1 MSKLYFRVGAAEG
14 FTSKK
19 LADKKNGYAN
29 PIRELL
35 QNSLDAS
42 KDAGNNKCEINIY
55 IESINKSTIPHI
67 KDYEDTL
74 NKAIE
79 FHTKAGSY
87 NHNAE
92 QIVNIIQ
99 QALEKDKLK
108 ILMFVDNGKGMS
120 PDILNGLIDERS
132 VKSSEGSGGSFGVGH
147 LSSYFLSSLR
157 YVLYASKYQ
166 NNKGIETLFS
176 GVPILAG
183 FEDDKADR
191 GATGRILEGIP
202 DNESKPEYVFPT
214 TYPDFIQD
222 KMDEINTGSMVA
234 IVGLNKEWDEEA
246 DYAIVSNF
254 FYAINKQ
261 ELTVKIDHDNI
272 TVPIDKSDIDRL
284 LEKNQDKKRA
294 MDGNILCGRDVYQA
308 WLAVKNDNHKKI
320 DLDNGDKV
328 CVHIRNN
335 IETNSVIVLIRN
347 GMLIARHDNM
357 LSNEINS
364 LRKNEDFE
372 PFSVVINVDDKECPK
387 LFELIKGAENP
398 YHNKLGKNHLIEKD
412 EKQLKDLFKA
422 LCEKIKT
429 DHLKAKDRE
438 SFNLSMPLL
447 EIPNKA
453 EVQGRTQGANTSH
466 SKSQMSKAKPDNN
479 KPKPPN
485 ELKTAKNK
493 GKKRPAP
500 VIISRYLEAKN
511 SMRMKDKGNTI
522 DVELNIVPQKM
533 KAKDEVYLSMSLAQD
548 KDSDESGNTL
558 DFVSLSIDGVD
569 IQIPKFVEVKQSDGN
584 IKKQEANK
592 SQIKLGI
599 LSEAQTYSVEATVK
613 KPKNIKDIAV
623 GVALKPFLGLKQR
636 GK

>member
-1 MSKLYFRVGAAEG
+1 MSKLYFRTGETEG

-19 LADKKNGYAN
+19 LADKKSGYAN

-55 IESINKSTIPHI
+55 IESIDKSTIPHI

-74 NKAIE
+74 NSAIE
-79 FHTKAGSY
+79 FQKSVNSY

-92 QIVNIIQ
+92 QIVKIIQ
-99 QALEKDKLK
+99 QALGKDKLK
-108 ILMFVDNGKGMS
+108 ILMFVDNGEGMS
-120 PDILNGLIDERS
+120 PNILNGLIGERS

-157 YVLYASKYQ
+157 YVLYASKYK
-166 NNKGIETLFS
+166 NNEVIETLFS

-183 FEDDKADR
+183 FEDDDAAR
-191 GATGRILEGIP
+191 EATGRILESIP
-202 DNESKPEYVFPT
+202 ENENKPKFIFPT

-234 IVGLNKEWDEEA
+234 ILGLNKEWGKEA
-246 DYAIVSNF
+246 NYAIVSNF

-261 ELTVKIDHDNI
+261 ELTVKINHDNI
-272 TVPIDKSDIDRL
+272 IESIDKSDIDRL
-284 LEKNQDKKRA
+284 LEKKQGSKRA
-294 MDGNILCGRDVYQA
+294 MDGNILCGSDVYQA

-320 DLDNGDKV
+320 DLDNGDEV

-347 GMLIARHDNM
+347 GMLIARHDKM

-387 LFELIKGAENP
+387 LFELVKGAENP
-398 YHNKLGKNHLIEKD
+398 YHNRLVRNRLIPEQ

-429 DHLKAKDRE
+429 DYLKEKDRE

-453 EVQGRTQGANTSH
+453 EVQGRTQGTNTSRPR
-466 SKSQMSKAKPDNN
+466 SQTLKAKPNVN
-479 KPKPPN
+479 EPKPPIN
-485 ELKTAKNK
+485 KVKTTNN

-500 VIISRYLEAKN
+500 IIISRYLEAKN
-511 SMRMKDKGNTI
+511 SMRMKDKGDTI
-522 DVELNIVPQKM
+522 DVKLNIVPQKM
-533 KAKDEVYLSMSLAQD
+533 EVKDEAYLSMILAQD
-548 KDSDESGNTL
+548 KDSDESGNAL

-569 IQIPKFVEVKQSDGN
+569 IEIPKFVEAD
-584 IKKQEANK
+584 K
-592 SQIKLGI
+592 SRIKLGT
-599 LSEAQTYSVEATVK
+599 LSEAQTYSVEATIK
-613 KPKNIKDIAV
+613 KPKNIKDIN
-623 GVALKPFLGLKQR
+623 VALKPFLGLKQR
-636 GK
+636 SK